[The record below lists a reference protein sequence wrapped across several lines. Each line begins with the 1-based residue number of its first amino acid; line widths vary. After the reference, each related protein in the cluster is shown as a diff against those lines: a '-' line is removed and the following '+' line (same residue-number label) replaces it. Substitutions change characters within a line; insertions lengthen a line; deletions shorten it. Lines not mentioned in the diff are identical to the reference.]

1 MFLSKLTLL
10 IVLEAIVFLVV
21 VVVAALLLFGSQ
33 KKKNG
38 VLNAALNKEL
48 SKPPVAPPVAPLIS
62 EQDRSLRYESQLD
75 ASMKQLSDALPDMMP
90 CSDPEA
96 FAAATDQEQAKIIRY
111 LVLGYEKKIIEH
123 IESEVELAAP
133 FVSSIDL
140 LFSSSDDEASSGTEA
155 DGEQSTDGSNA
166 EIEQL
171 SNQNRMNQ
179 EVIDQFAR
187 ESREMLNCISTLE
200 SENKDLRK
208 LVEVKSGRQ

>member
-1 MFLSKLTLL
+1 MSL
-10 IVLEAIVFLVV
+10 
-21 VVVAALLLFGSQ
+21 ALD
-33 KKKNG
+33 
-38 VLNAALNKEL
+38 KEL
-48 SKPPVAPPVAPLIS
+48 AKVPMASAPEPRMS
-62 EQDRSLRYESQLD
+62 EQDLSLRYESQLD
-75 ASMKQLSDALPDMMP
+75 ASLQQLTEALPDMMP

-111 LVLGYEKKIIEH
+111 LVLEYEKKIIGNTEP
-123 IESEVELAAP
+123 EAELAAP

-140 LFSSSDDEASSGTEA
+140 LFSSSSNELIADSEQPSSEP
-155 DGEQSTDGSNA
+155 NA

-200 SENKDLRK
+200 SENKDLRTLLDEK
-208 LVEVKSGRQ
+208 PGGK